1 MTAAPV
7 PAAPRRL
14 DRPRFAWQAYAFLS
28 PALIATSIVF
38 AASMVILAIYS
49 FRAFVGGQMLSAFST
64 ATWRDLLT
72 SSFFWSVVGTTM
84 KLGLLTVVLTIAIG
98 YPMAL
103 ALYRIRS
110 KTLRYLA
117 YFLLFSPLLTSV
129 VVRSYGWALILGDGG
144 FLNNLLLRWHVIDT
158 PLRLLYEFSGV
169 TIGLVHI
176 LLPFMIFPILAV
188 LDQFDPTLEQAA
200 ADLGATGFTTFRR
213 VIFPLTVQGVIAG
226 SQLVFALSI
235 SAFATPSLL
244 GGGRV
249 QVLAE
254 KIYNDVGGLDWPHA
268 GVASYVLLA
277 LALGAIG
284 LFTMLL
290 RLQTGTRRAS
300 WEYGR

>member
-7 PAAPRRL
+7 PAAARL
-14 DRPRFAWQAYAFLS
+14 DRRRFAWQAYVFLS
-28 PALIATSIVF
+28 PALVATSLVF

-49 FRAFVGGQMLSAFST
+49 FRAFVAGRMLSAFST
-64 ATWRDLLT
+64 ATWTELLT
-72 SSFFWSVVGTTM
+72 SSFFWSVVWTTM
-84 KLGLLTVVLTIAIG
+84 KLGLLTVALTTLIG

-103 ALYRIRS
+103 ALYRLRS
-110 KTLRYLA
+110 TWLRYTA
-117 YFLLFSPLLTSV
+117 FFLLFSPLLTSV

-144 FLNNLLLRWHVIDT
+144 FVNNLLLRWHLVDT
-158 PLRLLYEFSGV
+158 PLRMLYEFSGV

-176 LLPFMIFPILAV
+176 LLPFMVFPILAV

-213 VIFPLTVQGVIAG
+213 VLLPLTVQGVIAG

-268 GVASYVLLA
+268 GVASFVLLA
-277 LALGAIG
+277 LALAAIG
-284 LFTMLL
+284 VFTVLL
-290 RLQTGTRRAS
+290 RVQTGTARAS
-300 WEYGR
+300 WEYNR

>member
-1 MTAAPV
+1 VTAAPA
-7 PAAPRRL
+7 PAEPPRL
-14 DRPRFAWQAYAFLS
+14 DRRRFAWQAYVFLS
-28 PALIATSIVF
+28 PALVATSIVF

-49 FRAFVGGQMLSAFST
+49 FREFTAGRMLDAFST
-64 ATWRDLLT
+64 ATWGELLT
-72 SSFFWSVVGTTM
+72 SSFFWTVVGTTM

-110 KTLRYLA
+110 KTLRYVA
-117 YFLLFSPLLTSV
+117 FFLLFSPLLTSV

-144 FLNNLLLRWHVIDT
+144 FLNNLLLRWHVVDT
-158 PLRLLYEFSGV
+158 PLRMLYEFSGV

-213 VIFPLTVQGVIAG
+213 VILPLTVQGVIAG
-226 SQLVFALSI
+226 SQLVFALAI